1 MLPLFPGQF
10 LYIVNY
16 TSGTIEH
23 AEGFQRVLGYP
34 DDHVDVPLIYNIW
47 HPDDA
52 PLLARIT
59 ELTSHN
65 ITGLLPPLRPF
76 EVTLT
81 LDYRVR
87 KANGEYIK
95 VQRQTTVFHV
105 DERHDRTVSTF
116 SLCRDISS
124 LKVGDRVGW
133 QWEGRGAG
141 PVIFPDIADQL
152 DYRPTARE
160 MDVVRKM
167 AAGKPSKLIANEL
180 GISLHTVNT
189 HRSNLLERTGSKN
202 AAELIRLCMERG
214 WA

>member
-16 TSGTIEH
+16 TSGTMEH
-23 AEGFQRVLGYP
+23 VEGFERVLGYP
-34 DDHVDVPLIYNIW
+34 DHSVDLPLIYHTW

-59 ELTSHN
+59 ELTSKN
-65 ITGLLPPLRPF
+65 LTGLTPPLRPF

-87 KANGEYIK
+87 KANSEYIK

-105 DERHDRTVSTF
+105 DEQHDRTVSTF
-116 SLCRDISS
+116 SLCRDISN
-124 LKVGDRVGW
+124 LKVGNRVGW

-141 PVIFPDIADQL
+141 PISFPGLPDQL
-152 DYRPTARE
+152 DYRPTTRE
-160 MDVVRKM
+160 MEVVRKM
-167 AAGKPSKLIANEL
+167 AAGKPSKLIAAEL
-180 GISLHTVNT
+180 DISQHTVNT
-189 HRSNLLERTGSKN
+189 HRRNLLERTGSRN
-202 AAELIRLCMERG
+202 AAELVRLSVERG
-214 WA
+214 WT